1 MLDCVPLLSL
11 ERSCRIMMQDKG
23 LLLLLFFILLFVFFG
38 CGHINWQIL
47 LPGCRHRPG
56 IMGPGSLFSLLFAL
70 YKRCW
75 PWAAALPPTV
85 CVCVYSFCNEL
96 DSGRW
101 VRYVAGSCY
110 LGNEDFFFP
119 FLFIVV
125 SMYSTFPY
133 TLHWTRRDG
142 PEPSHNGHRDN
153 RGWLDEDRELQWPI
167 KQTPCIKEY
176 MCI

>member
-1 MLDCVPLLSL
+1 MGPLLSL

-23 LLLLLFFILLFVFFG
+23 LLLLLFFLSFFSSSSVADISTG
-38 CGHINWQIL
+38 RYCFPAVVID
-47 LPGCRHRPG
+47 PGLW
-56 IMGPGSLFSLLFAL
+56 GPGSLFSLLFAL

-75 PWAAALPPTV
+75 PWAAALPPAV

-133 TLHWTRRDG
+133 TLH
-142 PEPSHNGHRDN
+142 
-153 RGWLDEDRELQWPI
+153 
-167 KQTPCIKEY
+167 
-176 MCI
+176 